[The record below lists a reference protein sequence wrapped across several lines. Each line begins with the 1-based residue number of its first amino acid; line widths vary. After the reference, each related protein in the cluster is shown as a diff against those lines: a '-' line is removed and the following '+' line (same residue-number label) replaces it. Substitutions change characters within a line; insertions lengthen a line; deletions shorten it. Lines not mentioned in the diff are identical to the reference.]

1 MYLIIFDD
9 SVSGSLDFNAQ
20 TEHAW
25 RDHRTKQLERN
36 AEFCARAF
44 GRWWRS
50 RSCGYGLVSRQN
62 KMLRS
67 YPWFGNTKVIC
78 WSMWDMVDDSDGLFW
93 ILRMCALLPVG
104 RCNWPMQG
112 FFLRTAH
119 EWQREWMAPKCAGR
133 NVAVRLHLPVPLV
146 RWVSLFRPMR
156 IYPRHRRN
164 NLTVNHRIQ
173 LLSADDS

>member
-1 MYLIIFDD
+1 MI
-9 SVSGSLDFNAQ
+9 VSAVLWISMRRRS
-20 TEHAW
+20 T
-25 RDHRTKQLERN
+25 RDVITERN
-36 AEFCARAF
+36 NWNGTPSSARVRLGDDGGADHVDMVWF
-44 GRWWRS
+44 RD
-50 RSCGYGLVSRQN
+50 